1 MFTVRKIRNELRK
14 ANISENEVGIIVHNL
29 NDYQKIKKLPKETIG
44 IIVHNIIK
52 DEQYKAR
59 FLVNPKELIDEAN
72 PQPSP

>member
-1 MFTVRKIRNELRK
+1 MLVDRKIKRDLRK
-14 ANISENEVGIIVHNL
+14 ANLSENEVGIIVHNL
-29 NDYQKIKKLPKETIG
+29 TEVQKTKKLPKETVN

-59 FLVNPKELIDEAN
+59 FLKDPKGLIDEAN